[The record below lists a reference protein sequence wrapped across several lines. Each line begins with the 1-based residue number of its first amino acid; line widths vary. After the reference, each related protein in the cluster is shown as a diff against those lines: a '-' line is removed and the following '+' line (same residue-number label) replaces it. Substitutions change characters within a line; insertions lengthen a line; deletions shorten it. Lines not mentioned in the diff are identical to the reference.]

1 MRKVAVLAV
10 VVAAV
15 AVALPTTSQAA
26 KKAAAPAD
34 PAMAA
39 QQNTSDFMR
48 DALNPYEA
56 TMVKPAPAKGKKKK

>member
-10 VVAAV
+10 LAA
-15 AVALPTTSQAA
+15 AVALPATSHAA

-48 DALNPYEA
+48 DAMNPYEA
-56 TMVKPAPAKGKKKK
+56 TMVKPAPAKGKKKH

>member
-1 MRKVAVLAV
+1 MRKVVVLAV
-10 VVAAV
+10 LTIAAI
-15 AVALPTTSQAA
+15 ALPATSQAA

-48 DALNPYEA
+48 DAMNPYEA
-56 TMVKPAPAKGKKKK
+56 TMVKPAPAKGKKKH

>member
-10 VVAAV
+10 LTIAAI
-15 AVALPTTSQAA
+15 ALPATSQAA
-26 KKAAAPAD
+26 KKAAAPVD

-48 DALNPYEA
+48 DAMNPYEA
-56 TMVKPAPAKGKKKK
+56 TMVKPEAAKGKKKK